1 MARIF
6 SFSYQSHHVKDRSG
20 RSLLNVVARWQ
31 PMFSSHLRSR
41 SGTMPALR
49 RNKAGKPS
57 RGGCLHKRTRKAAQ
71 PPPWGL
77 RTDRCICYRFNRCDW
92 SLKENGI
99 IMKMFYLLSIVLM
112 LLYSVILFYICLQ
125 RSGCYL

>member
-20 RSLLNVVARWQ
+20 RSLLNVVARWR

-49 RNKAGKPS
+49 WNKARKLS

-71 PPPWGL
+71 PPTGGCV
-77 RTDRCICYRFNRCDW
+77 TI
-92 SLKENGI
+92 GA
-99 IMKMFYLLSIVLM
+99 
-112 LLYSVILFYICLQ
+112 SVIGLTDAI
-125 RSGCYL
+125 GV

>member
-49 RNKAGKPS
+49 RNKAGKLS
-57 RGGCLHKRTRKAAQ
+57 RGGCLHKRTQKAAQ
-71 PPPWGL
+71 
-77 RTDRCICYRFNRCDW
+77 
-92 SLKENGI
+92 SLAGGCVTIGASVVRLQMRLTGKRNKKGV
-99 IMKMFYLLSIVLM
+99 SVL
-112 LLYSVILFYICLQ
+112 
-125 RSGCYL
+125 

>member
-20 RSLLNVVARWQ
+20 RSLLNVVARWR

-49 RNKAGKPS
+49 RNKARKLS

-71 PPPWGL
+71 PPTGGCV
-77 RTDRCICYRFNRCDW
+77 TI
-92 SLKENGI
+92 GA
-99 IMKMFYLLSIVLM
+99 
-112 LLYSVILFYICLQ
+112 SVIGLTDAI
-125 RSGCYL
+125 GV

>member
-20 RSLLNVVARWQ
+20 RSLFAARRR
-31 PMFSSHLRSR
+31 PMFSSHLRPR
-41 SGTMPALR
+41 SGTEPAPE
-49 RNKAGKPS
+49 AEQS
-57 RGGCLHKRTRKAAQ
+57 RETVPGWLFTQTHTKSCATPDR
-71 PPPWGL
+71 GL
-77 RTDRCICYRFNRCDW
+77 RNDRCICYWFNRCDW